1 MTIRICSLL
10 LLSALLFSSATAIA
24 QAYPSRPVRF
34 IVPNTPGTVSDLV
47 GRIMSPEMSKAL
59 GQPIIVENKAGA
71 GQVIGLEYV
80 AKQMPPDGYNIAV
93 VSVSTMAIMP
103 VTVKDLRFDPLR
115 DLPPVIG
122 LVEGR
127 YLLGSSSKLPWRT
140 FAEMV
145 AHARSNPGKLNY
157 GSPSTGVRLPTEAM
171 LRALNLNVV
180 HVPYNGGGPYL
191 NALVAEEVHMGL
203 VAESQAVS
211 FGERFRVLA
220 VTGGQRLA
228 ALRDVPTFAE
238 LGLPQITGLSFSLN
252 VASGTPRSVIDLLY
266 GAASRT
272 LQLPEV
278 KAQFVK
284 ILMEV
289 TGSSPDAAARSL
301 AGEAKVFGD
310 IARDLGLQPQ

>member
-1 MTIRICSLL
+1 MLRHACASLL
-10 LLSALLFSSATAIA
+10 MSVLLTGAGVVAA
-24 QAYPSRPVRF
+24 QGYPSKPIRF
-34 IVPNTPGTVSDLV
+34 IVPNTPGTVSDLA
-47 GRIMSPEMSKAL
+47 GRIVVPEMSKAL
-59 GQPIIVENKAGA
+59 GQPIVVENKAGA

-103 VTVKDLRFDPLR
+103 VTVKELRFDPLR

-122 LVEGR
+122 LIEGR
-127 YLLGSSSKLPWRT
+127 YLLGSSSTLPWKT

-145 AHARSNPGKLNY
+145 AHARANPGKLNY

-171 LRALNLNVV
+171 LRGLKLNIV

-191 NALVAEEVHMGL
+191 NALVAGEVQMGL
-203 VAESQAVS
+203 VAESQAAS

-220 VTGGQRLA
+220 VTGSQRLA

-238 LGLPQITGLSFSLN
+238 LGLSQITGLSFSLN
-252 VASGTPRSVIDLLY
+252 VAAGTPAAVINTLH
-266 GAASRT
+266 AAAARA
-272 LQLPEV
+272 LQQADV
-278 KAQFVK
+278 KAQFAK
-284 ILMEV
+284 IQMEV
-289 TGSSPDAAARSL
+289 TGHSPEVAARNL
-301 AGEAKVFGD
+301 ASEAKMFAE

>member
-1 MTIRICSLL
+1 
-10 LLSALLFSSATAIA
+10 
-24 QAYPSRPVRF
+24 
-34 IVPNTPGTVSDLV
+34 
-47 GRIMSPEMSKAL
+47 MSKAL